1 MQWNMLTSLYCGGT
15 WPGCIIVTMQR
26 MSERSKLDT
35 GDSEGV
41 QERDHLVDG
50 GDSRSEGRDTYLK

>member
-1 MQWNMLTSLYCGGT
+1 MQWNMLTSLSSGGT
-15 WPGCIIVTMQR
+15 WPGRIKVTVQR
-26 MSERSKLDT
+26 MSERSRWDT

-50 GDSRSEGRDTYLK
+50 ADSRSVKRETYLK